1 MQQSSV
7 SPMVAVVCVVG
18 IPIPM
23 ALGNQLLVKEIM
35 SVYKK
40 LQEARILLQNTKL
53 NKSGKNKFAG
63 YEYFELADFLPA
75 IQNIC
80 QDIGLCGVV
89 SFDHNMAYLQIN
101 DTDDGTSIMFTS
113 PMSSAALKGCHD
125 VQNLGATISY
135 LRRYLWVNCFEICE
149 HDALDATTG
158 SEPVKK
164 SEAVTVSSVT
174 STVKE
179 PSLTI
184 NAPAKTATVTVKPKN
199 IVGESGGWQIV
210 APPKPSGDAKDWL
223 DLVQTT
229 ALILLDLTTSE
240 EDVMQIFK
248 KNKVLFDTVKA
259 TDALFFKGMM
269 AKFTERNKIFKKD

>member
-1 MQQSSV
+1 MT
-7 SPMVAVVCVVG
+7 
-18 IPIPM
+18 
-23 ALGNQLLVKEIM
+23 
-35 SVYKK
+35 VYKK

-80 QDIGLCGVV
+80 HKLGLCGVV

-101 DTDDGTSIMFTS
+101 DVEDGTSVMFTS

-158 SEPVKK
+158 SSEPAKK
-164 SEAVTVSSVT
+164 TVTPVT
-174 STVKE
+174 PPKPAAKPIVGQVGEWQIT
-179 PSLTI
+179 
-184 NAPAKTATVTVKPKN
+184 APAKPE
-199 IVGESGGWQIV
+199 GESQ
-210 APPKPSGDAKDWL
+210 DWL
-223 DLVQTT
+223 DLIQTS
-229 ALILLDLTTSE
+229 AHMLLDLTANK
-240 EDVMQIFK
+240 EDVLLIFK

-259 TDALFFKGMM
+259 TDAAFFKNMM
-269 AKFTERNKIFKKD
+269 VKFTERNNMFTEE